1 LTGKSSKFKLSLSPT
16 FVFISPTIILLLFLG
31 AFPLALSFF
40 YSVNWYNPLITGDK
54 LRFVG
59 FDNYTSL
66 LLSPEFWSA
75 IQVTLLFAT
84 LAVSIEFL
92 LGLGLALLLFD
103 IGEFRGI
110 GVVRTLVTTPL
121 LMPPLIVG
129 LMFRYMFQYDYGLFN
144 QILAALGLQQVDW
157 LGFGLTSFISWLIT
171 DVWHWFPFMF
181 LVLLA
186 GLYTVPTEQIEAASV
201 EGASRWQL
209 FRHIIVPWM
218 KPVSLVVLVI
228 RTIDVIKEV
237 DKVYILTFGG
247 PGSATTSVAFGAF
260 LTAFEFWHVGLG
272 AAYSY
277 LILLMINILFLV
289 LLKFIKR

>member
-1 LTGKSSKFKLSLSPT
+1 MSLSPT

-157 LGFGLTSFISWLIT
+157 LGFGVTSFVSWLIT

-289 LLKFIKR
+289 LLRFIKR

>member
-1 LTGKSSKFKLSLSPT
+1 MSLSST
-16 FVFISPTIILLLFLG
+16 FVFISPTVLLLLFLG

-40 YSVNWYNPLITGDK
+40 YSVNWYNPIITGDR

-59 FDNYTSL
+59 IENYTSL
-66 LLSPEFWSA
+66 LLSLEFWNA
-75 IQVTLLFAT
+75 MKVTLLFAT

-110 GVVRTLVTTPL
+110 GVIRTLVTSPL
-121 LMPPLIVG
+121 LTPPLIVG

-144 QILAALGLQQVDW
+144 QILTTLGLPQVNW
-157 LGFGLTSFISWLIT
+157 LGFGVTSFVSWLIT
-171 DVWHWFPFMF
+171 DVWHWFPLMF

-186 GLYTVPTEQIEAASV
+186 GLYTVPSEQIEAASV
-201 EGASRWQL
+201 EGASWWQL
-209 FRHIIVPWM
+209 FRHIIVPWIT
-218 KPVSLVVLVI
+218 PVSLVALVI

-277 LILLMINILFLV
+277 LILIMINVLFAILLR
-289 LLKFIKR
+289 FIKR

>member
-1 LTGKSSKFKLSLSPT
+1 MSPT
-16 FVFISPTIILLLFLG
+16 LVFISPTVLLLLFLG
-31 AFPLALSFF
+31 AFPLALSLF
-40 YSVNWYNPLITGDK
+40 YSMNWYNPIITGDK

-59 FDNYTSL
+59 IENYTSL
-66 LLSPEFWSA
+66 LLSLEFWNA
-75 IQVTLLFAT
+75 MKVTLLFAT

-103 IGEFRGI
+103 IGEFRGV
-110 GVVRTLVTTPL
+110 GVIRTLVTSPL
-121 LMPPLIVG
+121 LTPPLIVG

-144 QILAALGLQQVDW
+144 QILTTLGLPQVDW
-157 LGFGLTSFISWLIT
+157 LGFGVTSFVSWLIT

-186 GLYTVPTEQIEAASV
+186 GLYTVPSEQIEAASV
-201 EGASRWQL
+201 EGASWWQL
-209 FRHIIVPWM
+209 FRHIIVPWIT
-218 KPVSLVVLVI
+218 PVSLVVLVI

-277 LILLMINILFLV
+277 LILIMINVLFAILLR
-289 LLKFIKR
+289 FIKR